1 MNAAAAH
8 ASEPDQHYDLADLP
22 DRPLTLADLERLPRE
37 LGHHFELQDGGL
49 IVTPAPSTRHQL
61 VSSRLMTK
69 LDALTSNEWI
79 VAFAPGFA
87 PHEGRYREPDLV
99 VCDAAAERMGMDYPR
114 PEEIL
119 MMVEV
124 VSPST
129 ITTDRLIKPIEY
141 ASHGIP
147 YYMVVELNSSG
158 RVVKLYLH
166 ENIENP
172 HREFESDPER
182 VFHRI
187 GETMTGGA
195 PLPLPKPFT
204 GALDPSGL

>member
-8 ASEPDQHYDLADLP
+8 AFDPDEQLTLEKLP
-22 DRPLTLADLERLPRE
+22 DRPLTVEDLESFPRE
-37 LGHHFELQDGGL
+37 SGHRLELQDGVL
-49 IVTPAPSTRHQL
+49 IVSPAPSTRHQV
-61 VSSRLMTK
+61 VSFNIIARL
-69 LDALTSNEWI
+69 LPLLPEEWT

-87 PHEGRYREPDLV
+87 PRSGQYREPDAM
-99 VCDAAAERMGMDYPR
+99 VCLASAVRMGQNYPR
-114 PEEIL
+114 PDEIL

-129 ITTDRLIKPIEY
+129 ITTDRVTKPIEY

-147 YYMVVELNSSG
+147 WYLRVELNESG
-158 RVVKLYLH
+158 RVVKLFLH

-182 VFHRI
+182 VFHQI
-187 GETMTGGA
+187 AETMTGGA

-204 GALDPSGL
+204 GFLDPNGL